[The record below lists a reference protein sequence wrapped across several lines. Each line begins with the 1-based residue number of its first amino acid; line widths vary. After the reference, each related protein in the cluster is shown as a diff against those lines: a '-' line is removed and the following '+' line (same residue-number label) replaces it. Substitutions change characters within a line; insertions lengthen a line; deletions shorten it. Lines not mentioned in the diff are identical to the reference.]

1 MEELIKKAISL
12 LDNKFNLPKKGFLTG
27 GALANTVNKIKFG
40 GKCVINDID
49 IFILDDITEK
59 VDYVD
64 MPKSYTTNISK
75 NTKYELID
83 SYQDTICLLKKHKN
97 SDYITIKSIERDG
110 IFNNMI
116 FDSNKKDYYLLLNTF
131 DINCTQVGYDLETN
145 TAYWTKDFEEY
156 IDTKQL
162 KASLPN
168 TPSHTIVRLLKKRD
182 EMEAYLNKEEEF
194 TFLSITHTKCISNI
208 RKNCFS
214 DKYYEIYLR
223 YKSEID
229 EYFVLNSSYFS
240 PCNRVTGKISNEVV
254 NIHSLL
260 PKNEQISKILNRTNH
275 IFSIDDYKYF
285 FRNVYNN
292 DNYIKRFW
300 TNTSYYFNN
309 DNYVKKEDIEKLL
322 TISYEI
328 KMFTDCYEPV
338 KILFKNLNIYQQIK
352 YMEDLHLVCN
362 NSKEMDFLRFHKH
375 IVKYD
380 NLEDL
385 KDIVTLLKIKYRK
398 NIHKYYKKTI
408 ITDFL

>member
-12 LDNKFNLPKKGFLTG
+12 LDSKYNLPKKGFLAG
-27 GALANTVNKIKFG
+27 GALANTVNKLKFG

-49 IFILDDITEK
+49 IFLLDEISEK
-59 VDYVD
+59 VDYHD

-75 NTKYELID
+75 NIKFELVD
-83 SYQDTICLLKKHKN
+83 TYRDTICLIKKDKHG
-97 SDYITIKSIERDG
+97 DYITIKSIERNG

-131 DINCTQVGYDLETN
+131 DINCTKVGYDLETN

-162 KASLPN
+162 KVSLPN
-168 TPSHTIVRLLKKRD
+168 TPSHTIVRILKKRD
-182 EMEAYLNKEEEF
+182 EMGAYLNKEEEF
-194 TFLSITHTKCISNI
+194 AFLSINDAMIKNI
-208 RKNCFS
+208 RKRSFS

-229 EYFVLNSSYFS
+229 EYFELKSSYFRPYS
-240 PCNRVTGKISNEVV
+240 RVTDKISNEVI

-260 PKNEQISKILNRTNH
+260 PKNETITKILNKTNH
-275 IFSIDDYKYF
+275 IYHIDDYKYF

-292 DNYIKRFW
+292 DKYIKQFW
-300 TNTSYYFNN
+300 INTSFYFNN

-322 TISYEI
+322 PISYEI
-328 KMFTDCYEPV
+328 KMFTDSYEPV

-352 YMEDLHLVCN
+352 YMEDLLLICN
-362 NSKEMDFLRFHKH
+362 NNPKEMDFLRFHRH
-375 IVKYD
+375 IIKYD

-398 NIHKYYKKTI
+398 NIYKKS
-408 ITDFL
+408 